1 MVIGSIMMGFGAG
14 EIFSGM
20 ASMEAAMASGAT
32 VSFTSN
38 VIATGDMGSAL
49 QAGVLGG
56 FSALATWQVG
66 HGIGKD
72 WGTGTQ
78 ALGHGVVQGGFN
90 ELRGG
95 TFRQGFI
102 SGTIGKLGGSVVH
115 ENFQQTQI
123 AQVGGIVAVSG
134 IAAVASGASS
144 RDAILGSAISVIT
157 VYLYNDIARMKE
169 MNRRSGPT
177 TLREIRGGIS
187 NISNTTDGIATACL
201 MVANIPCATVF
212 GATSLVSSG
221 TALLIDVELDDANL
235 VEGVSYMNSVVSGV
249 LLPKYAVE
257 ALPNKFELPTL
268 IIMDSYGK
276 FTGFMFSEAAN
287 NYEGTND

>member
-1 MVIGSIMMGFGAG
+1 
-14 EIFSGM
+14 
-20 ASMEAAMASGAT
+20 
-32 VSFTSN
+32 
-38 VIATGDMGSAL
+38 
-49 QAGVLGG
+49 
-56 FSALATWQVG
+56 
-66 HGIGKD
+66 
-72 WGTGTQ
+72 
-78 ALGHGVVQGGFN
+78 
-90 ELRGG
+90 
-95 TFRQGFI
+95 
-102 SGTIGKLGGSVVH
+102 
-115 ENFQQTQI
+115 
-123 AQVGGIVAVSG
+123 
-134 IAAVASGASS
+134 
-144 RDAILGSAISVIT
+144 
-157 VYLYNDIARMKE
+157 
-169 MNRRSGPT
+169 
-177 TLREIRGGIS
+177 
-187 NISNTTDGIATACL
+187 